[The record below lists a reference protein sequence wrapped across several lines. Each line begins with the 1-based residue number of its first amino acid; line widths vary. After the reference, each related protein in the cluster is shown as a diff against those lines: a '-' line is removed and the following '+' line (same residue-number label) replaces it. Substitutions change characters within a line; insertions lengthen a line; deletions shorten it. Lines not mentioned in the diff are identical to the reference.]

1 MIAQQAPT
9 ISAKAIADN
18 GNGMY
23 ESHLLLKKIEK
34 HFNISSSSNT
44 IALTPPGTC
53 SLYTGYLYYLTYTC
67 ESVGICVPESCREQV
82 ERIGLTL
89 PVYYGYNT
97 DPVHIVSPEEED
109 RVISCMDL
117 AGKLA

>member
-1 MIAQQAPT
+1 MIAQQVPGT
-9 ISAKAIADN
+9 NDSIADN

-23 ESHLLLKKIEK
+23 ESHRLLKKIEK
-34 HFNISSSSNT
+34 HFHLSSLSNI
-44 IALTPPGTC
+44 IAPPPPDTC
-53 SLYTGYLYYLTYTC
+53 SLYTGYLYYLTYKC

-82 ERIGLTL
+82 ERIGMTL

-109 RVISCMDL
+109 RVISSMDL